1 MTENQN
7 IIQSDETPAA
17 ALEVDDI
24 VLGGGNVKLL
34 KELPKGCR
42 QGDNANAFLGG
53 TRFFA
58 INAHHLH
65 GRMGES
71 SSVPAPASHSG

>member
-1 MTENQN
+1 VTENQN

-17 ALEVDDI
+17 ALEAADI

-34 KELPKGCR
+34 KQLPKGCR

-53 TRFFA
+53 VRLCTQGNSA
-58 INAHHLH
+58 
-65 GRMGES
+65 
-71 SSVPAPASHSG
+71 